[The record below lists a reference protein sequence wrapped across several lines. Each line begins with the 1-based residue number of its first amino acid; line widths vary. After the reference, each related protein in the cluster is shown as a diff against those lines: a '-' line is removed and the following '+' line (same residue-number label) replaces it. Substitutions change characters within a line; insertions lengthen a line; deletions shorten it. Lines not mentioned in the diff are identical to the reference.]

1 MSEQVLDKETWPQ
14 EAEAAINDIRKHVKT
29 ANISPQLKSNQR
41 IYINLTTLESTDYCI
56 EMSASGFRVVGRKY
70 DDTSLATIENMNYET
85 PYALLNSISQKY
97 RESFG
102 GELMNKLL
110 DLAKNTE
117 GWIWK
122 TRAWN
127 DALNFGEDASGV
139 IS

>member
-1 MSEQVLDKETWPQ
+1 MSEQVLGQETWPQ

-29 ANISPQLKSNQR
+29 ANISPTVQSSNQR
-41 IYINLTTLESTDYCI
+41 IYINLTTLEDSDYCV

-70 DDTSLATIENMNYET
+70 DDISLSTIENMNYET

-110 DLAKNTE
+110 DLAKSTE
-117 GWIWK
+117 G
-122 TRAWN
+122 
-127 DALNFGEDASGV
+127 
-139 IS
+139 